1 MFQSANGWHTAALSI
16 DGSGGT
22 YFLLGP
28 RRKPVACFKPCDEEP
43 GCHNN
48 PRGLVGI
55 GGGFGLRAG
64 IAAGEASQR
73 EVAAYVEEKRL

>member
-1 MFQSANGWHTAALSI
+1 M
-16 DGSGGT
+16 
-22 YFLLGP
+22 
-28 RRKPVACFKPCDEEP
+28 ACFKPCDEEP

-73 EVAAYVEEKRL
+73 EVAAYVEESMYYKYLNIQCSEICTLVHWYTGTLVYEKFHTEI